1 MPMRQVVYATAK
13 MLFQSF
19 CPADRYPEGWS
30 TALGRTLSADCT
42 RSGERSDP
50 AFMKSFAAFEN
61 LNDQSLI
68 GPGSEKDKL
77 LDYTWRYE
85 NAVQEFQKGR
95 RICVTKRGYVGFTT
109 HDTEKRR
116 PACYP

>member
-19 CPADRYPEGWS
+19 CPTDRYPEGWS
-30 TALGRTLSADCT
+30 TALGRTLSADCA

-50 AFMKSFAAFEN
+50 VFMKSFTAFEN
-61 LNDQSLI
+61 LNDKSLEMSVQKTTI

-77 LDYTWRYE
+77 LD
-85 NAVQEFQKGR
+85 
-95 RICVTKRGYVGFTT
+95 
-109 HDTEKRR
+109 
-116 PACYP
+116 